1 MRRPVRDAL
10 ALAILFFLMLGIGAL
25 DCATGRNVS
34 LWFVYVLPIT
44 LAAAIGGLRAG
55 LLFSLLAAGLLIA
68 VGMAVGHP
76 FPTAGYFFFEVFG
89 DLFAYLV
96 IVALALGVREKLHHG
111 LGELLPSPEATA
123 ELQRAAV
130 AQPTEKR
137 GAPLSRS

>member
-10 ALAILFFLMLGIGAL
+10 ALGILFFLTLGIGTL
-25 DCATGRNVS
+25 DCAVGRNIS

-55 LLFSLLAAGLLIA
+55 LGFSMLSAGLLVA
-68 VGMAVGHP
+68 VGLAAGHP
-76 FPTAGYFFFEVFG
+76 FPTDGYFLFEVFG
-89 DLFAYLV
+89 DLFAYLI

-123 ELQRAAV
+123 ELQRVV
-130 AQPTEKR
+130 ASQADER
-137 GAPLSRS
+137 GARPN